1 LQSRL
6 RSLDNPDRF
15 AKFNF
20 DTQSHTQE
28 AFSVIEREYPGRS
41 LKVYFELR
49 EAPAET
55 SILVEEQNGDA
66 IADLI
71 HRSHIPFT
79 VAFVNRHRCHI
90 TDGWEGREAGD
101 PLFI

>member
-1 LQSRL
+1 MQSRL
-6 RSLDNPDRF
+6 SSLDNPVHF

-20 DTQSHTQE
+20 DTQSHTQD
-28 AFSVIEREYPGRS
+28 AVSVIEREYPGRS

-55 SILVEEQNGDA
+55 SILVEERNGDA
-66 IADLI
+66 VADLI

-79 VAFVNRHRCHI
+79 VTFVDRPRCHI
-90 TDGWEGREAGD
+90 TDGWEGREVGD